1 MSGNEI
7 NRRIRKLCE
16 ARSWTVYRLAK
27 ESGITYSTLSTMLNQ
42 DNLPTFPTLEKICGG
57 FGITLSQFFGDDA
70 EFFTAEE
77 KVHLHRWGCLSP
89 EEQNGIER
97 YMDYLLSQK
106 KCDAVTNCI
115 AFFVNY

>member
-7 NRRIRKLCE
+7 NGRIRKLCE

-42 DNLPTFPTLEKICGG
+42 DNVPTLPTLEKLCAG
-57 FGITLSQFFGDDA
+57 FGITLGQFFEDEDRPVTP
-70 EFFTAEE
+70 EQLC
-77 KVHLHRWGCLSP
+77 HLQRWIRLSP
-89 EEQNGIER
+89 EEQRGIER

-106 KCDAVTNCI
+106 
-115 AFFVNY
+115 